1 MSVSSIRSESPL
13 VFQAAPNADS
23 EEWVAA
29 WRDVLAKGASG
40 PEVLSLSVSGLS
52 SPSKLGSRL
61 FALSLS
67 RLGVAV
73 GSYWAID
80 ANRFG
85 RCHRLSG
92 GGGGRGDERGGCLRG
107 EPIVEWT
114 FVCVLCWAE
123 YGGCWVFSCCSRRT
137 SSVWL

>member
-13 VFQAAPNADS
+13 VFQAAPNAVS

-40 PEVLSLSVSGLS
+40 PEVLAVSVSGLS

-61 FALSLS
+61 FALSL
-67 RLGVAV
+67 RRGQLGDRAR
-73 GSYWAID
+73 AD

-92 GGGGRGDERGGCLRG
+92 GGGGRGDERGGCVRG
-107 EPIVEWT
+107 ERIVGWT
-114 FVCVLCWAE
+114 FVCVL
-123 YGGCWVFSCCSRRT
+123 R
-137 SSVWL
+137 